1 MGRRLAGIGD
11 VSKATPAPGA
21 RRLARF
27 GDRSK
32 YGKRHVP
39 GVMNVTESRYAEV
52 LQLKKLSGEV
62 LEWLFEAQTFK
73 LADDCRFTPDFM
85 VLYADGTIQFVDV
98 KGGGPIDPKSVVKV
112 KCAAEKFWCYRWS
125 VAKAR
130 TKKDGGGFEI
140 TDY

>member
-85 VLYADGTIQFVDV
+85 VLYADGTIHQEGRRRF
-98 KGGGPIDPKSVVKV
+98 
-112 KCAAEKFWCYRWS
+112 
-125 VAKAR
+125 
-130 TKKDGGGFEI
+130 
-140 TDY
+140 